1 MLPALLTQSECAS
14 HRSIRDCSADIKL
27 TIYDTIY
34 ATNVTYFY
42 SLGATGARF
51 VSHRA
56 PVYLVYHKTLVVSAP
71 CCSRPRSLSHIH
83 GCSRWACSSSRHI
96 GCSSCCQPGRRSRL
110 MRRRSRPPCRRAGVA
125 APARQDRTALDA
137 SAACA
142 GFAPAL
148 GRRCAGV
155 APALRRTPDCAAR
168 AAPRFELGSSRSR
181 AHRFNRSATAAI
193 NAASGARANLIHADY
208 LLPFP

>member
-125 APARQDRTALDA
+125 APAHGKTAPHSTRPQLA
-137 SAACA
+137 SS
-142 GFAPAL
+142 L
-148 GRRCAGV
+148 RRV
-155 APALRRTPDCAAR
+155 APCCAVLRRVAL
-168 AAPRFELGSSRSR
+168 LGTRRLRCSRSAGIRTRDLR
-181 AHRFNRSATAAI
+181 ARVPAVNQLVYS
-193 NAASGARANLIHADY
+193 
-208 LLPFP
+208 PM